1 MTRNVHYGK
10 TNNMKAVILAGG
22 RGTRLYPYTAVLLTL
37 IGLSKI
43 SVRITLEQSLAAVL
57 GYWRMQIG
65 TVQKP

>member
-1 MTRNVHYGK
+1 M
-10 TNNMKAVILAGG
+10 TNNVRHEKTLGLKAVILAGG